1 MALHTGSKHWAE
13 DLNWYPSRSTRDVK
27 QGPKICGQEFPQ
39 IEAISSFRQFSV
51 HTCADHYLIRW
62 RVKGDPEIHEFEVKP
77 DYEYDD
83 PYTQVQALL
92 VAIKLS
98 C

>member
-1 MALHTGSKHWAE
+1 MAVITAKHWAD
-13 DLNWYPSRSTRDVK
+13 DLNWNPSKNTRDVK
-27 QGPKICGQEFPQ
+27 QGPVIFGHHFPSV
-39 IEAISSFRQFSV
+39 ESISTMVDPMSHPESRV
-51 HTCADHYLIRW
+51 VRW
-62 RVKGDPEIHEFEVKP
+62 RVKGNPEIQEFVVKP
-77 DYEYDD
+77 DYEYDE

>member
-1 MALHTGSKHWAE
+1 MAKTTPNHWT
-13 DLNWYPSRSTRDVK
+13 DGLNWTASKNTRGVK
-27 QGPKICGQEFPQ
+27 QGPVIFGHHFPLV
-39 IEAISSFRQFSV
+39 EAIQSV
-51 HTCADHYLIRW
+51 REVMSDNVIVRW
-62 RVKGDPEIHEFEVKP
+62 RVKNDPEIHEYTVRP
-77 DYEYDD
+77 DYEYDE

>member
-1 MALHTGSKHWAE
+1 MAKLMAKHWTD
-13 DLNWYPSRSTRDVK
+13 DLNWNTSKNVRDAK
-27 QGPKICGQEFPQ
+27 QGPVIFGHHFPMV
-39 IEAISSFRQFSV
+39 EAISTMV
-51 HTCADHYLIRW
+51 DPMADPDSRTVRW
-62 RVKGDPEIHEFEVKP
+62 RVKNDPEIHEFVVRP
-77 DYEYDD
+77 DYEYDE

>member
-1 MALHTGSKHWAE
+1 MATLTESKHWS
-13 DLNWYPSRSTRDVK
+13 DGLNWNPSKNTRDLK
-27 QGPKICGQEFPQ
+27 NGPVIFGHHFPRV
-39 IEAISSFRQFSV
+39 EAISTSMGPDGYNRIV
-51 HTCADHYLIRW
+51 RW
-62 RVKGDPEIHEFEVKP
+62 RVKNDPEIHEFEIKP
-77 DYEYDD
+77 DYEYDE

>member
-1 MALHTGSKHWAE
+1 MALPTGSKHWAE
-13 DLNWYPSRSTRDVK
+13 DLNWSSSKNTRDVK
-27 QGPKICGQEFPQ
+27 HGPKIFGQEFPQ
-39 IEAISSFRQFSV
+39 VEAISSFRQCS
-51 HTCADHYLIRW
+51 TDTLDNCYLVRW
-62 RVKGDPEIHEFEVKP
+62 RVKGNPEIHEFEVKP
-77 DYEYDD
+77 DFYYDD